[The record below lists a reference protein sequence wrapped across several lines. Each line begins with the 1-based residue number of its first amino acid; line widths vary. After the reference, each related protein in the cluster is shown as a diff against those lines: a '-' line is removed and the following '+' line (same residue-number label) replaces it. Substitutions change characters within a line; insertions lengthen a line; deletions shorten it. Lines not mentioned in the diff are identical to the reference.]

1 MELDILDR
9 NQRKLPCASLYRTL
23 IISTPVYCLSAKTAS
38 YTMHL
43 MFTVMLINYILEGG
57 RNSVEF

>member
-1 MELDILDR
+1 MELCILGH
-9 NQRKLPCASLYRTL
+9 NQRKLPCASLYQTL
-23 IISTPVYCLSAKTAS
+23 IISTPVYCLRAKIAS

-43 MFTVMLINYILEGG
+43 MFRVMLINYVVEPG

>member
-1 MELDILDR
+1 MELCILGR
-9 NQRKLPCASLYRTL
+9 NQRKLPCAFLYRTL
-23 IISTPVYCLSAKTAS
+23 IISTPVYCWRAKIAS

-43 MFTVMLINYILEGG
+43 MVGMMLINYVVESG